1 MSNNILQPKPGSFT
15 FCSQEELDFYGI
27 DWDGPLPSETWGSST
42 HDGEI
47 VIPQIDITISHDQF
61 ALLQE
66 NINPLGQTEN
76 FGIDIFENTLNFLQN
91 LLTPQ
96 ACSH

>member
-1 MSNNILQPKPGSFT
+1 M
-15 FCSQEELDFYGI
+15 
-27 DWDGPLPSETWGSST
+27 WGSLT

-47 VIPQIDITISHDQF
+47 VVPQIDITISHDQF
-61 ALLQE
+61 VLLQG

-91 LLTPQ
+91 LLAPQ
-96 ACSH
+96 VCNH

>member
-1 MSNNILQPKPGSFT
+1 M
-15 FCSQEELDFYGI
+15 
-27 DWDGPLPSETWGSST
+27 PSETWGSLT

-47 VIPQIDITISHDQF
+47 VVPQIGITISNNQF
-61 ALLQE
+61 VFLQE

-91 LLTPQ
+91 LLAPQ
-96 ACSH
+96 ACNQ